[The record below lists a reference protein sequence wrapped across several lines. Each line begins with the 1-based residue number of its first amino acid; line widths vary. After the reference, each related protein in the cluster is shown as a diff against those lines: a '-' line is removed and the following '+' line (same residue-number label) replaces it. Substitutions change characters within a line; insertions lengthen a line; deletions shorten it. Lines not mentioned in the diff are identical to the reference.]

1 LQLIGRTP
9 LVYLNKVTEG
19 CGARIAAKLE
29 FLQPSFSVK
38 DRFTSILVRFLP
50 RILHDDYG

>member
-29 FLQPSFSVK
+29 FLQPSFSIK
-38 DRFTSILVRFLP
+38 DRFTSILVRYSSEGSYS
-50 RILHDDYG
+50 I